1 MHTVPFVIS
10 NSGTITLFLKE
21 KSHSI
26 DTSHPNYDKIKNA
39 LRIKEYKNLESL
51 VDIPRTVAKYSNSK
65 VTVENGVVK
74 YQGEVVHN
82 SVVNK
87 ILQFVT
93 EGFDVS
99 PLVKFLENLMQNP
112 SKRSVDS
119 LYEFLERHDLVIDEE
134 GHFMAYKKVRSDWM
148 DFYKGEIDNSVGN
161 VVTMVRNKIS
171 DDVRVGCSY
180 GLHVGSLNY
189 AAFEY
194 HANEGKLIVVR
205 VNPKDVVSV
214 PEDCNHQKMRVAEYK
229 VMFEM
234 KDTNLLEQ
242 KAYAKPYHSDDSYD
256 NDDEDDNWEDTPLE
270 DNWND
275 DDGY

>member
-1 MHTVPFVIS
+1 MTNAKKVAYIVS
-10 NSGTITLFLKE
+10 NSGTITLFIGE
-21 KSHSI
+21 KNHSV
-26 DTSHPNYDKIKNA
+26 DTTHPNYQ
-39 LRIKEYKNLESL
+39 RIKDSLRDKKYDSLESL
-51 VDIPRTVAKYSNSK
+51 VDIPRTVAKYSGSQ
-65 VTVENGVVK
+65 VTVDNGVVK
-74 YQGEVVHN
+74 YQGEVIHN

-93 EGFDVS
+93 EGFDIN

-119 LYEFLERHDLVIDEE
+119 LYEFLERHDLVIDED
-134 GHFMAYKKVRSDWM
+134 GFFLAYKKVNSNWM

-161 VVTMVRNKIS
+161 TVRMSRNKIS
-171 DDVRVGCSY
+171 DDVRVGCSF

-194 HANEGKLIVVR
+194 HPGQGKLIVVR

-242 KAYAKPYHSDDSYD
+242 KAYAQPYNAEVE
-256 NDDEDDNWEDTPLE
+256 NDDDWDDTELE
-270 DNWND
+270 DEWND